1 VSRAGSEM
9 PAETRKLEADWVVV
23 GGGSAGCVLAARLSE
38 DLAKDVVLLEAGPDW
53 RASAAPPELRSL
65 NGWRAL
71 DESACAAFQWRGLES
86 RRTRAQ
92 EPRPHVRGRGLG
104 GGSTVNGMMAIRAL
118 PDDYDRWAA
127 SGCPGWSYADMLP
140 YLRRMENDA
149 DFGEEPYHGADGP
162 IPVQRLPR
170 ESWGPADNAL
180 AEAALGVGHPW
191 CDDHNAP
198 TATGVAPFGVNA
210 RDGAR
215 VTTNDAYL
223 EPARGRRNLRVLGD
237 ATVERVLVEA
247 GRATGVRVRVGED
260 SIEVR
265 AEGVVLC
272 AGAIHSPA
280 ILLRSGIGPD
290 GPVARLPVGH
300 GMQEHP
306 LALFWLFPRPDAR
319 PDVDARQANCLV
331 RYSSELEGAGANDML
346 IASVNQTLALP
357 GEVASHL
364 VMDDQI
370 GTWGGAGGG
379 QAAGGPGLLCLWA
392 NQQRSRGWLGLASP
406 DPDHAP
412 RIEQRLLEDAAD
424 LVRMRDGVKRCL
436 ELIAGGAFD
445 AAFQH
450 VGTDMAGTGLE
461 TLADDAAIDAWLMAT
476 VGDTG
481 HICGTCRMG
490 GPDDPRSVVDPRGR
504 VLEVDGLWVADAS
517 VFPEVPRANTNLP
530 TIAAAERLSDL
541 IRGVPAAAEQPVLET
556 GAA

>member
-1 VSRAGSEM
+1 MQPRI
-9 PAETRKLEADWVVV
+9 EADCVVV

-38 DLAKDVVLLEAGPDW
+38 DPAQHVVLLEAGPDW
-53 RASAAPPELRSL
+53 RASEAPPQLRSL

-86 RRTRAQ
+86 RRTRGQ

-104 GGSTVNGMMAIRAL
+104 GGSTVNGMMALRAV

-127 SGCPGWSYADMLP
+127 FGCPGWSYADMLP

-149 DFGEEPYHGADGP
+149 DFGDRPYHGANGP

-170 ESWGPADNAL
+170 EAWGPADNAL
-180 AEAALGVGHPW
+180 ADAALSLGYPW
-191 CDDHNAP
+191 CEDHNAP
-198 TATGVAPFGVNA
+198 DATGVAPFGLNA

-223 EPARGRRNLRVLGD
+223 EPARERTNLRVLGG
-237 ATVERVLVEA
+237 ATVDRVLVEA
-247 GRATGVRVRVGED
+247 GRASGVRVRVEND
-260 SIEVR
+260 WFDVR
-265 AEGVVLC
+265 AQRVVLC

-280 ILLRSGIGPD
+280 ILLRSGIGPE
-290 GPVARLPVGH
+290 GPIARLPVGQ

-319 PDVDARQANCLV
+319 PDLNSRQANCLM
-331 RYSSELEGAGANDML
+331 RYSSELDGAGANDMIL
-346 IASVNQTLALP
+346 ASVNQTLAP
-357 GEVASHL
+357 PEDAASHL
-364 VMDDQI
+364 VMDDQS

-379 QAAGGPGLLCLWA
+379 QAPGGPGLLCVWA

-406 DPDHAP
+406 DPDVGP
-412 RIEQRLLEDAAD
+412 RIEQRLLDDAGD
-424 LVRMRDGVKRCL
+424 LRRMRDGVKRCV
-436 ELIAGGAFD
+436 ELVTTGAFD
-445 AAFQH
+445 ADFQH
-450 VGTDMAGTGLE
+450 VAIDMTGTGLE
-461 TLADDAAIDAWLMAT
+461 ALSDDAAIDAWLMAT

-490 GPDDPRSVVDPRGR
+490 APDDPRAVVDPQGS
-504 VLEVDGLWVADAS
+504 VLGLEGLWVADAS

-541 IRGVPAAAEQPVLET
+541 IRAAPAAAPLGRIERV
-556 GAA
+556 GV